1 MSVDQ
6 SRLSELVSKALR
18 QRPSLSSNPNVE
30 CWRVFG
36 GRADG
41 LDGLFID
48 RYGPGAVMITYEGTP
63 AEHYSQ
69 PGARHDA
76 AKAVLKAL
84 QPIGVD
90 AVYAKP
96 FVRDRSRLS
105 GEGPDVLTTPT
116 PAAGTELPEHLD
128 LSENGLRIRVRLY
141 DGFSTGIF
149 LDQRANRGWV
159 QDWCK
164 DFVRSSGRGPKVLNT
179 FSYTCAFGAAAASA
193 DESVETTNIDVSPR
207 YLDWGKEN
215 YTINALDTDGHYFTR
230 FDTRSFLAL
239 AKRKNLCF
247 DLIILDPP
255 TFGSADKCRGIAA
268 WKAARDYPALIAESV
283 AALAPG
289 GAILASTNCTQL
301 CQPDRFRTAITDGAG
316 AHRVQWLD
324 LPPIPED
331 FAREQGR
338 FIASAFSVS
347 GR

>member
-1 MSVDQ
+1 MSTDP
-6 SRLSELVSKALR
+6 SRLAELVTKALR
-18 QRPSLSSNPNVE
+18 QRPTLTTNPKVE

-36 GRADG
+36 GEADG
-41 LDGLFID
+41 LSGLFID

-63 AEHYSQ
+63 AERFGR

-76 AKAVLKAL
+76 AAAVLEAL
-84 QPIGVD
+84 RPLGVE

-96 FVRDRSRLS
+96 FVRDRSRLG

-116 PAAGTELPEHLD
+116 PAAGTQLPEHLD
-128 LSENGLRIRVRLY
+128 LTENGLRIRVRLY

-149 LDQRANRGWV
+149 LDQRANRAWV
-159 QDWCK
+159 RDWCRQ
-164 DFVRSSGRGPKVLNT
+164 FVRANGRGPRVLNT
-179 FSYTCAFGAAAASA
+179 FAYTCAFGSAAASA

-215 YTINALDTDGHYFTR
+215 YAINAIDSDRHYFTR

-239 AKRKNLCF
+239 AQRKNLRF

-255 TFGSADKCRGIAA
+255 TFGSADKRRGVTA
-268 WKAARDYPALIAESV
+268 WKAERDYPALVSEAVS
-283 AALAPG
+283 ALAPG

-301 CQPDRFRTAITDGAG
+301 CDPHRFRSAIVDGIST
-316 AHRVQWLD
+316 RQIKWLD
-324 LPPIPED
+324 LPPMPED

-338 FIASAFSVS
+338 FVSSAFSV

>member
-1 MSVDQ
+1 LSADP
-6 SRLSELVSKALR
+6 SRLAELITKALR
-18 QRPSLSSNPNVE
+18 HRPTLTTNPKVE

-48 RYGPGAVMITYEGTP
+48 RYGPGAVMITYESTP
-63 AEHYSQ
+63 AERYSQ
-69 PGARHDA
+69 PGARQDA
-76 AKAVLKAL
+76 AKAVLEAL
-84 QPIGVD
+84 KPIGVE

-96 FVRDRSRLS
+96 FVRDRSRL
-105 GEGPDVLTTPT
+105 GGDGPDVLTTPT

-149 LDQRANRGWV
+149 LDQRANRSWV
-159 QDWCK
+159 RDWCR
-164 DFVRSSGRGPKVLNT
+164 DFVRAKGHGPKVLNT
-179 FSYTCAFGAAAASA
+179 FAYTCAFGAAAASA

-215 YTINALDTDGHYFTR
+215 YTINAIDPERHYFTR

-239 AKRKNLCF
+239 AQRKNIRF

-255 TFGSADKCRGIAA
+255 TFGSADKRRGVAA
-268 WKAARDYPALIAESV
+268 WKADRDYPALVAESIG
-283 AALAPG
+283 ALAPG
-289 GAILASTNCTQL
+289 GTVLASTNCTQL
-301 CQPDRFRTAITDGAG
+301 CEPNRFRSAIVEGAG
-316 AHRVQWLD
+316 HRQIKWLD
-324 LPPIPED
+324 LPPMPED
-331 FAREQGR
+331 FAREEGR
-338 FIASAFSVS
+338 FIASAFSVA

>member
-1 MSVDQ
+1 MSAGPSD
-6 SRLSELVSKALR
+6 LSNLLDRALR
-18 QRPSLSSNPNVE
+18 ARPTLSSNPNVE

-48 RYGPGAVMITYEGTP
+48 RYGPGAVMITYEDTP
-63 AEHYSQ
+63 AEAFSR
-69 PGARHDA
+69 PGPRQDA
-76 AKAVLKAL
+76 ASAVLEAL
-84 QPIGVD
+84 RPIGVE

-96 FVRDRSRLS
+96 FVRDRSRL
-105 GEGPDVLTTPT
+105 GGDGPDVLTTPT

-128 LSENGLRIRVRLY
+128 LTENGLRIRVRLY

-149 LDQRANRGWV
+149 LDQRANRIWIR
-159 QDWCK
+159 DWCR
-164 DFVRSSGRGPKVLNT
+164 DFVRSTGRGPKVLNT
-179 FSYTCAFGAAAASA
+179 FAYTGAFGAAAAIA

-207 YLDWGKEN
+207 YLDWGREN
-215 YTINALDTDGHYFTR
+215 YTINALDPQRHYFTR

-239 AKRKNLCF
+239 AQRKNLRF

-255 TFGSADKCRGIAA
+255 TFGSADKRRGVAA
-268 WKAARDYPALIAESV
+268 WKAERDYPALVSESIG
-283 AALAPG
+283 ALAPG

-301 CQPDRFRTAITDGAG
+301 CDPNRFRSAIIEGAG
-316 AHRVQWLD
+316 DRQIKWID
-324 LPPIPED
+324 LPAMPED

-338 FIASAFSVS
+338 FVASAFSVA